1 MAIRVP
7 DLTGGGDDGGSRS
20 GVTGSP
26 STGGAPSGPA
36 PPSAVAAAQPD
47 SPQKSLQTRWR
58 PESFL
63 NFHDLMT
70 RPTTAPQASRTLDRA
85 IQQAYQNDSQLE
97 NMIACTQFGQTVVTG
112 SQKSI
117 PTGLLTVAQVTAVI
131 DNGATAHNFWVS
143 ATISQQPGCV
153 DLYVWMPTAAGNNTP
168 IAATT
173 AVTVRWSVR
182 GTLS

>member
-1 MAIRVP
+1 MAVNVP
-7 DLTGGGDDGGSRS
+7 DLTGGEEDGSRG

-26 STGGAPSGPA
+26 ATGGIPSGPA
-36 PPSAVAAAQPD
+36 PPAAVSAAQPN
-47 SPQKSLQTRWR
+47 SPAKSLQTRWR

-63 NFHDLMT
+63 NVHALLSN
-70 RPTTAPQASRTLDRA
+70 PATAPQASRTLDRA

-97 NMIACTQFGQTVVTG
+97 NMIACTQFGKSVVTG
-112 SQKSI
+112 KLLSI

-143 ATISQQPGCV
+143 ATTSQQPGCI
-153 DLYVWMPTAAGNNTP
+153 DIYVWMPTAAGNNTP
-168 IAATT
+168 IAATA

-182 GTLS
+182 GALS